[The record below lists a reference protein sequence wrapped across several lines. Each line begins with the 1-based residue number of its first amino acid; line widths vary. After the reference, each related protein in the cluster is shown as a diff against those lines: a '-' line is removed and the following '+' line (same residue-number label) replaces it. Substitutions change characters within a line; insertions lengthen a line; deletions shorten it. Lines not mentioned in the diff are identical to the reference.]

1 MPHQS
6 LMRLSA
12 KLQHKTTIIR
22 SLCNK
27 FSPKFGKS
35 KSFHYFCNQMENKKK
50 DIRAL
55 TKEQLRN
62 FFVEQGDK
70 AFRGNQV
77 YEWLWQK
84 SAYSFE
90 DMTNVSKETR
100 QMLEDNFV
108 INHIKV
114 DTMQRSSDG
123 TVKNAVRLHDG
134 LIVESVLIPTKTRTT
149 ACVSSQ
155 VGCSLDCKFCAT
167 SRLKRMRNLNPDEI
181 YDQVVAIDN
190 ESRLY
195 HDRPLSNIVFM
206 GMGEPLMNYNN
217 VIKAIDKITSTDGL
231 GMSPK
236 RITVSTSGVP
246 KMIRK
251 MADDEVKFNLA
262 VSLHSAIDEVRT
274 KIMPFNETFPLK
286 DLKESL
292 EYWYLKTN
300 RKISYEYV
308 VWKGI
313 NDSKKDIDAFVQFCK
328 YVPCKVNIIEYNPI
342 DDGEFQ
348 QASNEALDNY
358 INALEQ
364 NRIVVNV
371 RRSRGKDIDAAC
383 GQLAN
388 KS

>member
-1 MPHQS
+1 MAVS
-6 LMRLSA
+6 
-12 KLQHKTTIIR
+12 
-22 SLCNK
+22 
-27 FSPKFGKS
+27 
-35 KSFHYFCNQMENKKK
+35 KK

-55 TKEQLRN
+55 SKEDLRN
-62 FFVEQGDK
+62 FFVKQGDK

-84 SAYSFE
+84 AAHSFE
-90 DMTNVSKETR
+90 GMTNLSKETR
-100 QMLEDNFV
+100 DLLDAHFT
-108 INHIKV
+108 INHIQV
-114 DTMQRSSDG
+114 DAMQRSKDG
-123 TVKNAVRLHDG
+123 TVKNAVKLHDG
-134 LIVESVLIPTKTRTT
+134 LIVESVLIPTATRTT

-167 SRLKRMRNLNPDEI
+167 ARLKRMRNLNPDEI
-181 YDQVVAIDN
+181 YDQVVAIDK

-195 HDRPLSNIVFM
+195 FNRPLSNIVFM

-217 VIKAIDKITSTDGL
+217 VIKAIDKITSPEGL

-246 KMIRK
+246 KMIKK
-251 MADDEVKFNLA
+251 MADDDVKFNLA
-262 VSLHSAIDEVRT
+262 VSLHSAINEVRT
-274 KIMPFNETFPLK
+274 SIMPFNETFPLE
-286 DLKESL
+286 DLREAL
-292 EYWYLKTN
+292 EYWYKKTR

-313 NDSKKDIDAFVQFCK
+313 NDSQRDIDAFVKFCK

-348 QASNEALDNY
+348 QASSDALDNY
-358 INALEQ
+358 IYHLEK
-364 NRIVVNV
+364 NGIVVNV

>member
-1 MPHQS
+1 M
-6 LMRLSA
+6 
-12 KLQHKTTIIR
+12 
-22 SLCNK
+22 
-27 FSPKFGKS
+27 KS
-35 KSFHYFCNQMENKKK
+35 KKR

-55 TKEQLRN
+55 TKEQLRE
-62 FFVEQGDK
+62 FFVESGDK

-77 YEWLWQK
+77 YEWLWSK
-84 SAYSFE
+84 GAHSF
-90 DMTNVSKETR
+90 DNMTNISKTTR
-100 QMLEDNFV
+100 QILEDNFV
-108 INHIKV
+108 INHISV
-114 DTMQRSSDG
+114 DQMQRSTDG
-123 TVKNAVRLHDG
+123 TIKNAVRLHDG
-134 LIVESVLIPTKTRTT
+134 LIVESVLIPTPTRTT

-155 VGCSLDCKFCAT
+155 VGCSLDCRFCAT
-167 SRLKRMRNLNPDEI
+167 ARLKRMRNLNPDEI

-195 HDRPLSNIVFM
+195 HNRPLSNIVFM

-217 VIKAIDKITSTDGL
+217 VIKAIDKITSSEGL

-246 KMIRK
+246 KMIKK
-251 MADDEVKFNLA
+251 MADDEVRFKLA

-274 KIMPFNETFPLK
+274 AIMPFNENFPLT
-286 DLKESL
+286 DLREAL
-292 EYWYLKTN
+292 EYWYEKTKS
-300 RKISYEYV
+300 RITYEYV

-313 NDSKKDIDAFVQFCK
+313 NDRKEDINALLKFCS
-328 YVPCKVNIIEYNPI
+328 YVPCKINLIEYNPI

-348 QASNEALDNY
+348 QASDSAIEQY
-358 INALEQ
+358 INALES
-364 NRIVVNV
+364 RGFVVNV

>member
-1 MPHQS
+1 M
-6 LMRLSA
+6 A
-12 KLQHKTTIIR
+12 TT
-22 SLCNK
+22 
-27 FSPKFGKS
+27 
-35 KSFHYFCNQMENKKK
+35 KK

-55 TKEQLRN
+55 TKEELRN
-62 FFVEQGDK
+62 FFEKQGDK

-84 SAYSFE
+84 SAYTFD
-90 DMTNVSKETR
+90 DMTNLSKETR
-100 QMLEDNFV
+100 HMLETHFV
-108 INHIKV
+108 INNIEV
-114 DTMQRSSDG
+114 TTMQRSSDG
-123 TVKNAVRLHDG
+123 TIKNAVKLHDG
-134 LIVESVLIPTKTRTT
+134 LIVESVLIPTATRST

-155 VGCSLDCKFCAT
+155 VGCSLDCRFCAT
-167 SRLKRMRNLNPDEI
+167 ARLKRMRNLNPDEI
-181 YDQVVAIDN
+181 YDQVVAIDK
-190 ESRLY
+190 ESKLY
-195 HDRPLSNIVFM
+195 FNRPLSNIVFM

-217 VIKAIDKITSTDGL
+217 VIKAIDKITSPEGL

-246 KMIRK
+246 KMIKK

-274 KIMPFNETFPLK
+274 TIMPFNETFPLD
-286 DLKESL
+286 DLKEAL
-292 EYWYLKTN
+292 QYWYAKTN
-300 RKISYEYV
+300 RQISYEYV

-313 NDSKKDIDAFVQFCK
+313 NDSQKDIDSFVKFCK

-348 QASNEALDNY
+348 QATSEAIQQY
-358 INALEQ
+358 MYHLEK

>member
-1 MPHQS
+1 M
-6 LMRLSA
+6 A
-12 KLQHKTTIIR
+12 TT
-22 SLCNK
+22 
-27 FSPKFGKS
+27 
-35 KSFHYFCNQMENKKK
+35 KK

-55 TKEQLRN
+55 TKEQLRD
-62 FFVEQGDK
+62 FFVKEGDK

-77 YEWLWQK
+77 YEWLWSK
-84 SAYSFE
+84 SAHTFD
-90 DMTNVSKETR
+90 DMTNISKQTR

-123 TVKNAVRLHDG
+123 TIKNAVKLHDG
-134 LIVESVLIPTKTRTT
+134 LVVESVLIPTETRTT

-167 SRLKRMRNLNPDEI
+167 ARLKRMRNLNPDEI

-195 HDRPLSNIVFM
+195 HNRPLSNIVFM

-217 VIKAIDKITSTDGL
+217 VMKAIDKITSPEGL

-236 RITVSTSGVP
+236 RIVVSTSGVP
-246 KMIRK
+246 KMIKK

-274 KIMPFNETFPLK
+274 SIMPFNSTFPLV

-292 EYWYLKTN
+292 EYWYAKTK
-300 RKISYEYV
+300 RKITYEYV
-308 VWKGI
+308 VWNGI
-313 NDSKKDIDAFVQFCK
+313 NDSKKDIDALVKFCK

-348 QASNEALDNY
+348 QATNQALDNY
-358 INALEQ
+358 INALER

>member
-1 MPHQS
+1 MEE
-6 LMRLSA
+6 
-12 KLQHKTTIIR
+12 KT
-22 SLCNK
+22 
-27 FSPKFGKS
+27 
-35 KSFHYFCNQMENKKK
+35 KKK

-55 TKEQLRN
+55 TLEQLRG
-62 FFVEQGDK
+62 FFVNSGDK

-84 SAYSFE
+84 SAHSF
-90 DMTNVSKETR
+90 DVMTNISKETR
-100 QMLEDNFV
+100 DLLTSNFV

-114 DTMQRSSDG
+114 DQMQRSKDG
-123 TVKNAVRLHDG
+123 TIKNAVRLHDD

-167 SRLKRMRNLNPDEI
+167 ARLKRMRNLNPDEI

-195 HDRPLSNIVFM
+195 FNRPLSNIVFM

-217 VIKAIDKITSTDGL
+217 VLKAIDKITSPDGL

-251 MADDEVKFNLA
+251 MADDAVKFKLA
-262 VSLHSAIDEVRT
+262 VSLHSAIDDIRT
-274 KIMPFNETFPLK
+274 SIMPFNATFTLA
-286 DLKESL
+286 DLREAL
-292 EYWYLKTN
+292 QYWYAKTKS
-300 RKISYEYV
+300 RITYEYI

-313 NDSKKDIDAFVQFCK
+313 NDTQIDADALVEFCRFA
-328 YVPCKVNIIEYNPI
+328 PSKVNLIEYNPI
-342 DDGEFQ
+342 DDGDFQ
-348 QASNEALDNY
+348 QANDKAITMYVDT
-358 INALEQ
+358 LE
-364 NRIVVNV
+364 RRGITVTV

>member
-1 MPHQS
+1 MIFTIFAS
-6 LMRLSA
+6 LMEV
-12 KLQHKTTIIR
+12 T
-22 SLCNK
+22 
-27 FSPKFGKS
+27 
-35 KSFHYFCNQMENKKK
+35 KK

-55 TKEQLRN
+55 SKEDLRD
-62 FFVEQGDK
+62 FFVKQGDK

-84 SAYSFE
+84 AAHSF
-90 DMTNVSKETR
+90 DGMTNLSKETR
-100 QMLEDNFV
+100 DLLEQHFV
-108 INHIKV
+108 INHIQV
-114 DTMQRSSDG
+114 DAMQRSKDG
-123 TVKNAVRLHDG
+123 TVKNAVKLHDG
-134 LIVESVLIPTKTRTT
+134 LIVESVLIPTATRIT

-167 SRLKRMRNLNPDEI
+167 ARLKRMRNLNPDEI
-181 YDQVVAIDN
+181 YDQVVAIDQ
-190 ESRLY
+190 ESKLY
-195 HDRPLSNIVFM
+195 FNRPLSNIVFM

-217 VIKAIDKITSTDGL
+217 VIKAIDKITSPEGL
-231 GMSPK
+231 GISPK

-246 KMIRK
+246 KMIKK
-251 MADDEVKFNLA
+251 MADDDVKFNLA

-274 KIMPFNETFPLK
+274 SIMPFNETFPLA
-286 DLKESL
+286 DLKEAL
-292 EYWYLKTN
+292 EYWYMKTN

-313 NDSKKDIDAFVQFCK
+313 NDSQKDIDAFVKFCK

-342 DDGEFQ
+342 DDGDFQ
-348 QASNEALDNY
+348 QASSEALDNY
-358 INALEQ
+358 IFHLEK